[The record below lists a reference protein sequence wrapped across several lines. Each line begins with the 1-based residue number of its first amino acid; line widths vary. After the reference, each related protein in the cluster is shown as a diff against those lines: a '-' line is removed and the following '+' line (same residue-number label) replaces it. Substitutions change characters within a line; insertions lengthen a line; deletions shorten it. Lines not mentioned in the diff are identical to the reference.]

1 MKINN
6 DVTTLSL
13 IMTTIVVMEKLSR
26 QALPKLIDGEAI
38 NIPSKY
44 MRLIKEMGKIT
55 MYDMEE
61 KEDFDPGAE
70 EYMALRKLLDV

>member
-6 DVTTLSL
+6 DATTLSL
-13 IMTTIVVMEKLSR
+13 IMTMIVVMEKLR
-26 QALPKLIDGEAI
+26 DLALPKLMGGEAI

-61 KEDFDPGAE
+61 QEDFDPEAK
-70 EYMALRKLLDV
+70 EYLALRKLLDI